1 MFDSLKGRFSRR
13 FFRFSCFSDIMI
25 RHRVYFCRMKNGEL
39 LAELDNLTLTPSV
52 RQAKASS
59 TSVKSQLNYATL
71 TYDRTKQLFE
81 ANAATLADF

>member
-1 MFDSLKGRFSRR
+1 
-13 FFRFSCFSDIMI
+13 
-25 RHRVYFCRMKNGEL
+25 MKNGEL

-52 RQAKASS
+52 RQAKTSS